1 MELIKVK
8 CTKSDIDALKVLYYY
23 ILVELQK
30 KKGLSYKN
38 AFRFQKRL
46 NDLKK
51 ELNKYNL
58 DEIMEVL

>member
-1 MELIKVK
+1 
-8 CTKSDIDALKVLYYY
+8 VLYYY